1 MVWSDIA
8 YLWQIYATF
17 ANFINPTLAAGAND
31 RFTHPLTLLGAPILL
46 KLLNNPSDIGIIAFS
61 KNAIFFLYDP
71 LCDILLNLNVK
82 IHSNLSNQKDSNS
95 GDLGSNINI
104 RVCDKRQLTL
114 RRQFIVLLVKAVAFY
129 TWQ

>member
-1 MVWSDIA
+1 M
-8 YLWQIYATF
+8 QF
-17 ANFINPTLAAGAND
+17 F
-31 RFTHPLTLLGAPILL
+31 
-46 KLLNNPSDIGIIAFS
+46 FS
-61 KNAIFFLYDP
+61 MTP